1 MRMRRSMLTVAVA
14 FATAIMF
21 VQPGFQPGMAHALQ
35 IGPIVFPDINPPATI
50 DQAKPTIIETP
61 PWAPHLD
68 NGDVVVLIP
77 GTTDYDGSDQTART
91 LGIGLFGG
99 VTADADGKTIVDP
112 HAAPSIDIVSY
123 PAAFGIDP
131 FGFPIYLAGSDTFTH
146 SVEVGSINGVRDAET
161 AHAQKPAGTVVI
173 NGYSQSAPIA
183 MNVAYLLHQKNL
195 QGTGDIPDDQL
206 AVIVG
211 ADSRFPHTGVE
222 NVVPS
227 VLPGMYTNG
236 DRNPADTGD
245 IAVYS
250 YCVRGDATCGVGN
263 PLINPVSTF
272 FYLLPGF
279 YVHAFLTYRINE
291 YSIAKEWKS
300 DSGNTT
306 YIVYDGGNPW
316 GMMLR
321 DLGIP
326 VPKEVDDVLSALVP
340 VPMPGHRSTLAD
352 LRIPMPDALRQ
363 QLSAYEVPTPRE
375 LQELLYARLGLD
387 VPVHDPDTCAA
398 TPSAC
403 RADYSSVLPAPTAS
417 NKSASRASAST
428 SATTSAAS
436 TQAASTQAASPQ
448 AATTSA
454 ETTVAQPSTTSAA
467 PTATTAPA
475 TTAQSTTAQTTTAPI
490 TTAPTT
496 TSVTATTPQTES
508 AQTESPQDELPQTG
522 SSQSN
527 SDDTPTTTSAR

>member
-1 MRMRRSMLTVAVA
+1 MRVRRSMLTVAVA

-35 IGPIVFPDINPPATI
+35 IGPIVFPDLNPPATI

-61 PWAPHLD
+61 SWAPHLD

-77 GTTDYDGSDQTART
+77 GTTDYDGSDQVART

-99 VTADADGKTIVDP
+99 VTTDADGKTIVDP
-112 HAAPSIDIVSY
+112 HAAPSIDTVSY

-195 QGTGDIPDDQL
+195 QGIGDIPDDQL

-227 VLPGMYTNG
+227 FLPGMYTNG

-245 IAVYS
+245 IAVYT

-291 YSIAKEWKS
+291 YSIAKEWTS

-326 VPKEVDDVLSALVP
+326 VPKEVDDVLSTLVP

-387 VPVHDPDTCAA
+387 VPVHDPDACAA

-403 RADYSSVLPAPTAS
+403 QADYRSVLPAPTAS

-428 SATTSAAS
+428 AATTSAAS
-436 TQAASTQAASPQ
+436 TQAASPQ
-448 AATTSA
+448 PATTSA
-454 ETTVAQPSTTSAA
+454 ETTVAQPSTTA
-467 PTATTAPA
+467 P
-475 TTAQSTTAQTTTAPI
+475 TTTA
-490 TTAPTT
+490 TSTAATPTTT
-496 TSVTATTPQTES
+496 TSVTATTSQPVSSQTVSSQPELS
-508 AQTESPQDELPQTG
+508 QTRSP
-522 SSQSN
+522 QSN
-527 SDDTPTTTSAR
+527 SDDTPTTASAR

>member
-1 MRMRRSMLTVAVA
+1 MRRSMLTVAVA
-14 FATAIMF
+14 LATAIMF
-21 VQPGFQPGMAHALQ
+21 VQPGFQPGVAHALQ

-99 VTADADGKTIVDP
+99 VTTDADGKTIVDP

-161 AHAQKPAGTVVI
+161 GHLQKPAGTVVI

-195 QGTGDIPDDQL
+195 QGAGDISDDQL

-227 VLPGMYTNG
+227 FLPGMYTNG

-291 YSIAKEWKS
+291 YSIAKEWTS
-300 DSGNTT
+300 ESGNTT

-326 VPKEVDDVLSALVP
+326 VPKEVDDVLSTLVP

-352 LRIPMPDALRQ
+352 LRIPMPDTLRQ

-403 RADYSSVLPAPTAS
+403 QADYSSVLPAPTAS

-428 SATTSAAS
+428 TATTSAVR
-436 TQAASTQAASPQ
+436 TQAASPQ
-448 AATTSA
+448 AVTTPA
-454 ETTVAQPSTTSAA
+454 ETTVAQPSTTSATTA
-467 PTATTAPA
+467 PTTTAPTTTAPA
-475 TTAQSTTAQTTTAPI
+475 TTVTSTAET
-490 TTAPTT
+490 PTKT
-496 TSVTATTPQTES
+496 TSVTATTPPAETARTVAPE
-508 AQTESPQDELPQTG
+508 TR

-527 SDDTPTTTSAR
+527 SDDTPMVTSAR